1 MIRKLN
7 FTNFT
12 ILLTCVFLIAT
23 SSAETEPDNES
34 IQQRTDPFMEQDK
47 QSGTIFKFEKKDN
60 ASLIQV
66 KGSGADRHQMEND
79 TGTFG
84 LEVLA
89 GHLFSPAKG
98 QFDGYYFLSGKVE
111 SDNRQRFNATLGYFM
126 PLVGG
131 ETKLTYRL
139 FHAEVKDKLALSD
152 GFERVLDPQF
162 EESALEQGVGFSY
175 RKRVKIVIRELT
187 FKYSSTHLGGESV
200 KRSPV
205 FLDTPTAWRMVSPDI
220 GFGDVDTHEASL
232 GVAAGSDFL
241 DNGFFKGIRFDV
253 GSGYQAVQYD
263 SFHGIGEATDKGF
276 SGFAA
281 LKACT
286 PIGML
291 KVGYQDSPAAK
302 TVSAGYQL
310 GGLDV
315 FYENIDYEYGADE
328 QIVGVAFTVDM
339 LDTDAAFDGNC
350 PRFFHPSDTG
360 YANVSQMEHVGFLAS
375 DHFTAKPRMS
385 VIYNDIF
392 RVDKTGLPQNVRVD
406 DSDPGDPRLIVSTS
420 CSQVRVLSVDPPS
433 AGSAFGISGSEI
445 RVALDGLPGDQQTI
459 VARLDDQCCGDTQVR
474 ITTGAAGTAVTSV
487 HVEEGV
493 GCRPV
498 PETGQP
504 QQSGQPQQ
512 PGTTPQCLAIGS
524 VCNANNDT
532 CCPGASCEFAFNSG
546 STSVYLC
553 Q

>member
-1 MIRKLN
+1 MIWKLN
-7 FTNFT
+7 FT
-12 ILLTCVFLIAT
+12 ILMTCIFLIAT
-23 SSAETEPDNES
+23 SSTEAEQNNVST
-34 IQQRTDPFMEQDK
+34 QKKTDPFMEQDK

-66 KGSGADRHQMEND
+66 KGSGADRQQMENN

-89 GHLFSPAKG
+89 GHLFSPSNDR
-98 QFDGYYFLSGKVE
+98 FDGYYFLSGKLE
-111 SDNRQRFNATLGYFM
+111 SDNRQRFNATLGFFM
-126 PLVGG
+126 PVVGG

-162 EESALEQGVGFSY
+162 EESALEQGIGFSY

-187 FKYSSTHLGGESV
+187 FKYGYTHLGGESV

-205 FLDTPTAWRMVSPDI
+205 LLDTPTVWRMVSPDI
-220 GFGDVDTHEASL
+220 GFGDVDTREASME
-232 GVAAGSDFL
+232 VAAGSDFL
-241 DNGFFKGIRFDV
+241 DNGLFKGIRFDF
-253 GSGYQAVQYD
+253 GSGYLDAKYD
-263 SFHGIGEATDKGF
+263 SFHDIREVTDKGF

-281 LKACT
+281 FKACT
-286 PIGML
+286 PIGVL

-302 TVSAGYQL
+302 TASAGYQL

-315 FYENIDYEYGADE
+315 FYENIDYEYGSNE

-360 YANVSQMEHVGFLAS
+360 YSNVSQMEHVGSLAS
-375 DHFTAKPRMS
+375 DHFTAKPRVS

-392 RVDKTGLPQNVRVD
+392 RVDKAGLPQNVRVD
-406 DSDPGDPRLIVSTS
+406 DSAPGDPKLVVSTS
-420 CSQVRVLSVDPPS
+420 CSQVKVLSVDPPS
-433 AGSAFGISGSEI
+433 ADSAFGISGSEI
-445 RVALDGLPGDQQTI
+445 RVALDGLPDDQQTI
-459 VARLDDQCCGDTQVR
+459 VARMDDRCCGDTQVR
-474 ITTGAAGTAVTSV
+474 ITTDAAGTAVTSV
-487 HVEEGV
+487 NVQEGV

-504 QQSGQPQQ
+504 QQPTSQPQL
-512 PGTTPQCLAIGS
+512 PETTPQCLAIGT
-524 VCNANNDT
+524 VCNVGNDT
-532 CCPGASCEFAFNSG
+532 CCPGTSCEFAFNTG

-553 Q
+553 QP